1 MDTSLLSSPQFVPN
15 MIKDQAADLLRQYII
30 IGKIPGGC
38 KVTEREI
45 AGVLGIGRMPARD
58 ALMSLEHEGLVVSR
72 SDGRYVVDLKEKDVR
87 DIYTIRRLL
96 EKSAV
101 ELAAQNTNPANQAKL
116 NLRLH
121 AILQACEA
129 RDSNLTTPADL
140 ALHEEIWRQS
150 NNDYLVRL
158 LESLRGV
165 IYVIVMQGSS
175 YGTRNWEGLYQSHF
189 ELVSLINQGDWQA
202 AGKHIT
208 ETLERSFAWNL
219 QVLSLMKSEP
229 R

>member
-1 MDTSLLSSPQFVPN
+1 MDPIFPPSPQFVPT

-30 IGKIPGGC
+30 TGKMPPGC

-58 ALMSLEHEGLVVSR
+58 ALMALEHEGLVLSR
-72 SDGRYVVDLKEKDVR
+72 SDGRYVVDLKENDIR
-87 DIYTIRRLL
+87 NIYTIRRML
-96 EKSAV
+96 EKTAV
-101 ELAAQNTNPANQAKL
+101 ELAAQNTSPTHQGRL

-121 AILQACEA
+121 AIQQACESK
-129 RDSNLTTPADL
+129 DPNLSTPADL

-150 NNDYLVRL
+150 NNDYLVRI
-158 LESLRGV
+158 LESMRGL

-175 YGTRNWEGLYQSHF
+175 FGTRDWEGLYLGHLN
-189 ELVSLINQGDWQA
+189 LVNFINQGDWQA
-202 AGKHIT
+202 AGKHI
-208 ETLERSFAWNL
+208 EEALERSFVWNL
-219 QVLSLMKSEP
+219 KVLSLMKSEP